1 MMKSQREYLD
11 LGCQAPMIDGSYKKH
26 AIESRMAA
34 RLWKAVAVIVIAL
47 IGARMPVA
55 NAQQGIHE
63 PSKTIAIQ
71 GTVHDSAGRLVGDAV
86 VRLDQKAGPGHLETK
101 TSEEGAFTILA
112 PGTGNYLL
120 AAEKSGMHSGAIS
133 VTLSSLQDR
142 KHIDLILIGSAAEK
156 ALATSSNSSPAQV
169 MEFSDKPS
177 FTIAAVTDW
186 TAAGGH
192 GSDTSL
198 RTSEA
203 LTREALAL
211 KGNGSESRGT
221 HAAASE
227 LEAELHRL
235 AGEADEKRND
245 PLAAVHEFELAVR
258 LDPSE
263 PNFFEWGSE
272 LLLHRAVWQA
282 QEVFQQGAKL
292 YPRSARML
300 TALGTALFAGA
311 RYDEAALR
319 LCDASD
325 LNPADAEPYVFMGKI
340 VGVAPNA
347 LPCIKQRLERFVREQ
362 PANSLANYFYALSV
376 LKEQVPPID
385 PMAFHQIEGLFA
397 KSVSIDPK
405 CADAYFQL
413 GNLYATQKSFEEAVG
428 FYLKAI
434 DANPELADAHYR
446 LGVAF
451 DRTGQQEKAKREF
464 ELHDVLKKQQA
475 KDVERQREE
484 VKQFLVVVPGQET
497 SPETH

>member
-1 MMKSQREYLD
+1 
-11 LGCQAPMIDGSYKKH
+11 MIDDRQMKH
-26 AIESRMAA
+26 AIEFETAA
-34 RLWKAVAVIVIAL
+34 YLWKAVAVILVAL
-47 IGARMPVA
+47 IGARMPA
-55 NAQQGIHE
+55 AKAQQGIHE
-63 PSKTIAIQ
+63 PSKSIAIQ
-71 GTVHDSAGRLVGDAV
+71 GTVHDSAGRLVGNAV
-86 VRLDQKAGPGHLETK
+86 VRLEQMDEPSRVETK
-101 TSEEGAFTILA
+101 TSAEGAFTLLA
-112 PGTGNYLL
+112 PGIGNYLL
-120 AAEKSGMHSGAIS
+120 VAEKSGMHSEAIS
-133 VTLSSLQDR
+133 VTLSSSRDR
-142 KHIDLILIGSAAEK
+142 KQIDLILIGSAAENTP
-156 ALATSSNSSPAQV
+156 ATSNNSSPAQV

-211 KGNGSESRGT
+211 KENGSEGSGT
-221 HAAASE
+221 HPAASE
-227 LEAELHRL
+227 SESELHRL

-263 PNFFEWGSE
+263 PNYFEWGSE
-272 LLLHRAVWQA
+272 LLFHRAVWQA

-319 LCDASD
+319 FCDASD
-325 LNPADAEPYVFMGKI
+325 LNPADAEPYLFMGKI
-340 VGVAPNA
+340 VGAAPSA
-347 LPCIKQRLERFVREQ
+347 LPCIKRRLERFVLEQ
-362 PANSLANYFYALSV
+362 PGNSLANYFYALAV

-385 PMAFHQIEGLFA
+385 PMAFHQIEGFLA
-397 KSVSIDPK
+397 KAVSIDPK

-413 GNLYATQKSFEEAVG
+413 GNIYASQKSFEEAVG

-464 ELHDVLKKQQA
+464 ELHDELKKQQA

-484 VKQFLVVVPGQET
+484 VKQFLVVVPGQEN